1 MNQLTKIAKN
11 LAFRLHNGQIYD
23 HNRQIPYG
31 FHINQVVDLVS
42 KYGFIAEMVAALHDV
57 IEDTDVTEHHLE
69 SLLISAMYDNK
80 EIIIP
85 AHYIKPIAQK
95 VSHAV
100 YLLSDEEGINRK
112 ERKRKT
118 NHKLSM
124 VEDEFLIVLIV
135 KISDRIAN
143 MQYSYDTDNKD
154 KMKMYFKEFE
164 SFKKAVYRRN
174 LPIDIVYQLDKV
186 YEDIRIKLNK

>member
-11 LAFRLHNGQIYD
+11 ISFRLHNGQIYD
-23 HNRQIPYG
+23 HDRQIPYG

-42 KYGFIAEMVAALHDV
+42 EYGFVAEMIAALHDT
-57 IEDTDVTEHHLE
+57 IEDTDVTEHGLE
-69 SLLISAMYDNK
+69 SILISKIYESN
-80 EIIIP
+80 INIP
-85 AHYIKPIAQK
+85 AIYIQPIAKK
-95 VSHAV
+95 VAHSV
-100 YLLSDEEGINRK
+100 YLLSDEDGINRK

-124 VEDEFLIVLIV
+124 VTDEFLIVLIV
-135 KISDRIAN
+135 KIADRIAN
-143 MQYSYDTDNKD
+143 MRYSYETDNKS

-164 SFKKAVYRRN
+164 DFKKAVYRRN
-174 LPIDIVYQLDKV
+174 LPINIVYKLDKV